1 MSQEFTKAE
10 KFWMGCK
17 LYQLWRFLVLN
28 IKVYTVAARSK
39 WK

>member
-10 KFWMGCK
+10 KFWMNCK
-17 LYQLWRFLVLN
+17 LCQLWRFLVLN